1 MTLLNLSSPNKVKL
15 ALNIIVLFISLYGA
29 SKKDLT
35 EEEVTTFQRIVIE
48 ATAPMQSFIINLRK
62 SINYFFDHY
71 VLLVSTTFE
80 NDQLK
85 KRVHELENSIFIL
98 KELEL
103 ENRRLKDLLKF
114 GAEITREKILAQVV
128 GLDSTSEF
136 KVLRINK
143 GTKDGIKLKSTV
155 VTTNGLVGH
164 VYRLS
169 DHYSDV
175 LTILDQ
181 NSRIDSI
188 VTRTRSHGIVR
199 GSSDFKCV
207 MKYVTRTEP
216 IQNGDEIVTAGLGN
230 IYPKG
235 LKVGTIVN
243 IERESYGI
251 SQLVELVP
259 SIDFRK
265 LEEVIVLIQQEQNN
279 NNNIIATTPEAVK
292 TTVINTIQN

>member
-1 MTLLNLSSPNKVKL
+1 MTLINTSPNKLKL
-15 ALNIIVLFISLYGA
+15 ALNIIILFVSLYGA

-35 EEEVTTFQRIVIE
+35 EEKITFFQRIVIE
-48 ATAPMQSFIINLRK
+48 ATAPIQSFVINLRK
-62 SINYFFDHY
+62 SVNFFFDHY
-71 VLLVSTTFE
+71 VFLVSTSFD

-85 KRVHELENSIFIL
+85 KKVHELENAIFVL
-98 KELEL
+98 RELEL

-114 GAEITREKILAQVV
+114 GEEIPREKILAQVV

-143 GTKDGIKLKSTV
+143 GSRDGIKLKSTV

-164 VYRLS
+164 IYRLS

-175 LTILDQ
+175 LSILDQ
-181 NSRIDSI
+181 NSRIDAI
-188 VTRTRSHGIVR
+188 VTRTRSHGVVQ
-199 GSSDFKCV
+199 GFSDYKCI

-216 IQNGDEIVTAGLGN
+216 IQVGDELVTAGLGN

-251 SQLVELVP
+251 TQFVELVP

-265 LEEVIVLIQQEQNN
+265 LEEVVVLVQ
-279 NNNIIATTPEAVK
+279 P
-292 TTVINTIQN
+292 